1 MQKSN
6 YNDYVSTERPLCV
19 AVVVFNNIVP
29 ILFDVD
35 IKARSITGM
44 VRNLSKNF
52 IENVY

>member
-6 YNDYVSTERPLCV
+6 YNDYVSTERPLC
-19 AVVVFNNIVP
+19 VVFNNIVP

-52 IENVY
+52 I